1 MKREGSLASD
11 LPIVEVS
18 DLCKQFGRRKIL
30 NGVNLKVFPGD
41 FLTIFGSN
49 GAGKTTFLRILSTLI
64 LPSSGQV
71 KIDGFG
77 LKDESEQVRSRIGLI
92 SHNSYLYPDL
102 TAYENLRFYGKLFA
116 VSDPEI
122 RISELLELVELEHR
136 KYDLVRTF
144 SCGMQQRLSIARAL
158 LHEAPIL
165 FMDEPYSGLDARAT
179 EILDKVLIGLREEDR
194 TFILT
199 THDFLKGLEVCSRV
213 AILNKGT
220 IGYEAQREQVDVNLF
235 PDIYRKCIEAE

>member
-1 MKREGSLASD
+1 MKTEGSPTSNS
-11 LPIVEVS
+11 PIVEVNH
-18 DLCKQFGRRKIL
+18 LRKQFGRRKIL
-30 NGVNLKVFPGD
+30 DGVDLRVFRGD

-49 GAGKTTFLRILSTLI
+49 GAGKTTLLRILSTLI

-71 KIDGFG
+71 KIAGFDI
-77 LKDESEQVRSRIGLI
+77 KEESEQVRSRIGLI
-92 SHNSYLYPDL
+92 SHNPYLYPDL

-116 VSDPEI
+116 VTELEG
-122 RISELLELVELEHR
+122 RISDLLELVELEHR
-136 KYDLVRTF
+136 KFDLVRTF

-179 EILDKVLIGLREEDR
+179 EILDKVLIGLKGKDC

-199 THDFLKGLEVCSRV
+199 THDLLKGLEMCGRI
-213 AILNKGT
+213 AILTKGT
-220 IGYEAQREQVDVNLF
+220 IGYQARRDQIDAKLF
-235 PDIYRKCIEAE
+235 PDTYRKCIEVE

>member
-102 TAYENLRFYGKLFA
+102 TAYENLRFYGKL
-116 VSDPEI
+116 
-122 RISELLELVELEHR
+122 VELEHR

-179 EILDKVLIGLREEDR
+179 EILDKVLIGLKEEDR